1 MAKKNNSGLSGSAV
15 VFMAVLVYLFTNKKF
30 LIALG
35 VVIVI
40 SLVVIVLKK
49 RKSKPKHKS
58 LFSQNKISDSAM
70 EYVQKI
76 LAFEKPYERRETED
90 HDGTMIVSENEA
102 KELFGK
108 VLSNK
113 ESYSQYETLV
123 DSFYQKAMKEK
134 EDFSKNGE
142 EELANQITYSVWG
155 ICNSLKKIII
165 EKDINTK
172 SFYTISELTSRL
184 LYVNEELFKP
194 LFYALQGF
202 CFWYIY
208 EKDFFY
214 SIRLRHIKRILARNS
229 GIKQTELYK
238 LMGYTKEEISF
249 TLYYAELA
257 NEILREKS
265 GRTYQ
270 LYLPDTEPNQ
280 N

>member
-1 MAKKNNSGLSGSAV
+1 MAKKNNSGMSGSAI
-15 VFMAVLVYLFTNKKF
+15 VFMAVLVYLFTSKKF

-35 VVIVI
+35 VVIAITV
-40 SLVVIVLKK
+40 VVIILKK
-49 RKSKPKHKS
+49 RKRKTKS

-76 LAFEKPYERRETED
+76 LAFEKPYERSETEEQ
-90 HDGTMIVSENEA
+90 DGTMIVSENEA

-113 ESYSQYETLV
+113 ESYNQYETLV
-123 DSFYQKAMKEK
+123 DSFYQKLMKEK

-172 SFYTISELTSRL
+172 SFYTISELASRL
-184 LYVNEELFKP
+184 LYIDEELFKS

-214 SIRLRHIKRILARNS
+214 SIRLRHIKRILARNN

-270 LYLPDTEPNQ
+270 IYLLDTA
-280 N
+280 

>member
-1 MAKKNNSGLSGSAV
+1 MAKKSNSGMNSSAI
-15 VFMAVLVYLFTNKKF
+15 VFMAVLVYLFTSKKF

-35 VVIVI
+35 VVIAITV
-40 SLVVIVLKK
+40 VVIILKK
-49 RKSKPKHKS
+49 RKSKPKS

-76 LAFEKPYERRETED
+76 LAFEKPYERSETEEQ
-90 HDGTMIVSENEA
+90 DGTMIVSENEA

-123 DSFYQKAMKEK
+123 DSFYQKTMKEK

-172 SFYTISELTSRL
+172 SFYTISELASRL

-194 LFYALQGF
+194 LFYALQSF

-214 SIRLRHIKRILARNS
+214 SIRLRHIKRILARNR

>member
-1 MAKKNNSGLSGSAV
+1 MAKKNNSGMSGSAI
-15 VFMAVLVYLFTNKKF
+15 VFMAVLVYLFTSKKF
-30 LIALG
+30 LIVLG
-35 VVIVI
+35 VVIAITV
-40 SLVVIVLKK
+40 VVIILKK
-49 RKSKPKHKS
+49 RKRKTKS

-76 LAFEKPYERRETED
+76 LAFEKPYERSETEEK
-90 HDGTMIVSENEA
+90 DGTMIVSENEA

-113 ESYSQYETLV
+113 ESYNQYETLV
-123 DSFYQKAMKEK
+123 DSFYQKVMKEK

-172 SFYTISELTSRL
+172 SFYTISELASRL
-184 LYVNEELFKP
+184 LYIDEELFKS

-214 SIRLRHIKRILARNS
+214 SIRLRHIKRILARNN

-270 LYLPDTEPNQ
+270 IYLLDTA
-280 N
+280 

>member
-1 MAKKNNSGLSGSAV
+1 MAKRNNSGMSGSAI
-15 VFMAVLVYLFTNKKF
+15 VFMAVFVYLFTSKKF

-35 VVIVI
+35 VVIAI
-40 SLVVIVLKK
+40 TIVVIILKK
-49 RKSKPKHKS
+49 RKSKPKS
-58 LFSQNKISDSAM
+58 LFSKNKISDSAM

-76 LAFEKPYERRETED
+76 LEFEKPYERHETEEQN
-90 HDGTMIVSENEA
+90 GTMIVSENEA
-102 KELFGK
+102 KKLFGK

-113 ESYSQYETLV
+113 ESYNQYETLV

-172 SFYTISELTSRL
+172 SFYTISELASRL
-184 LYVNEELFKP
+184 LHINEELFKP

-208 EKDFFY
+208 EKDFLY
-214 SIRLRHIKRILARNS
+214 SLRLRHIKRILARNS

-238 LMGYTKEEISF
+238 LTGYKKEDISF

-257 NEILREKS
+257 NEIFREKS

-270 LYLPDTEPNQ
+270 LYLPDTEQ
-280 N
+280 NKN

>member
-90 HDGTMIVSENEA
+90 HDGTMIVSGNEA

>member
-208 EKDFFY
+208 EKDFFIP
-214 SIRLRHIKRILARNS
+214 SDC
-229 GIKQTELYK
+229 
-238 LMGYTKEEISF
+238 
-249 TLYYAELA
+249 
-257 NEILREKS
+257 
-265 GRTYQ
+265 
-270 LYLPDTEPNQ
+270 DT
-280 N
+280 

>member
-1 MAKKNNSGLSGSAV
+1 MAKKNNSGMSGSAI
-15 VFMAVLVYLFTNKKF
+15 VFMAVLVYLFTSKKF

-35 VVIVI
+35 VIIAITV
-40 SLVVIVLKK
+40 VVIILKK
-49 RKSKPKHKS
+49 RKRKTKS

-76 LAFEKPYERRETED
+76 LAFEKPYERSETEEQ
-90 HDGTMIVSENEA
+90 DGTMIVSENEA

-113 ESYSQYETLV
+113 ESYNQYETLV
-123 DSFYQKAMKEK
+123 DSFYQKIMKEK

-172 SFYTISELTSRL
+172 SFYTISELASRL
-184 LYVNEELFKP
+184 LYIDEELFKS

-214 SIRLRHIKRILARNS
+214 SIRLRHIKRILARNN

-270 LYLPDTEPNQ
+270 IYLLDTEPNQ

>member
-1 MAKKNNSGLSGSAV
+1 MSGSAI
-15 VFMAVLVYLFTNKKF
+15 VFMAVLVYLFTSKKF

-35 VVIVI
+35 VVIAITV
-40 SLVVIVLKK
+40 VVIILKK
-49 RKSKPKHKS
+49 RKRKPKS

-76 LAFEKPYERRETED
+76 LAFEKPYERSETEEQ
-90 HDGTMIVSENEA
+90 DGTMIVSEKEA

-113 ESYSQYETLV
+113 ESYNQYETLV
-123 DSFYQKAMKEK
+123 DSFYQKVMKEK

-172 SFYTISELTSRL
+172 SFYTISELASRL
-184 LYVNEELFKP
+184 LYVDEELFKP

-214 SIRLRHIKRILARNS
+214 SIRLRHIKRILARNN